1 MRGVFSILGLVL
13 VVLVVGLLAKK
24 QLTSISGPPVP
35 ASVTSGTPAPSSGT
49 PQQQVQ
55 QFQRAVQESMQ
66 APPRAE
72 PESK

>member
-1 MRGVFSILGLVL
+1 MRGVFSILGLLL

-24 QLTSISGPPVP
+24 QLTSIAGPPVP
-35 ASVTSGTPAPSSGT
+35 APVTSGTAAPSSGT

-66 APPRAE
+66 APRPE